1 MTRELCFQFAYQL
14 YVNSEDGGGELKN
27 LWSVGEEIG
36 IDRPTVQQIAE
47 HLKNEGLL
55 EYLSFAG
62 DASSDVLIGKLRNRF
77 EDSVEVRIKTI
88 RSVGYMLVADVKQ
101 C

>member
-14 YVNSEDGGGELKN
+14 YVNNEDGGSELKN
-27 LWSVGEEIG
+27 LWSVGDEIG
-36 IDRPTVQQIAE
+36 IDRPTVQQVAE

-62 DASSDVLIGKLRNRF
+62 DAVLTNFGTAAVMQALADKDQATVYF
-77 EDSVEVRIKTI
+77 PP
-88 RSVGYMLVADVKQ
+88 VAALLPVNEKK